1 MSGTDPWRDA
11 GSEHADSDRHPGTGP
26 LRPGGDNG
34 WAPAS
39 SSQGTTGWPPQS
51 VSTPHGQAPTGGW
64 PITGAA
70 GRPTDQPPAD
80 DEPGPLHSP
89 LDPATGGI
97 ARPRYVPRPTS
108 QGPVSFD
115 PVKQTFA
122 DPFGYGGGEENADD
136 EIDLDDDEDLD
147 DDGDGDEDDDEDDDE
162 NGDYGDDGDY
172 AQDGDEFGGPDGEF
186 GGELEAA
193 AGARRGRRFGGAGRL
208 GAVRRRPR
216 DEVGPRAGRPAG
228 RHGPRILMIVVAVA
242 AVVGVTYWTMTSGSR
257 SSNTSASLAPLP
269 TVAPVPSDFL
279 DSAYSDGD
287 PVTQNEFFRQA
298 SVVAGTHTYTRIAR
312 KLDQGCPD
320 LTGVTATALAGQA
333 PPPTAAPAPAAGSNA
348 PTGAPGGAT
357 PAGSAPPAPTAQ
369 VTPGPLCRQLVRALY
384 LGEPDKAGRR
394 LLAGINVVVVDSA
407 TTAKNAVQAFSAGS
421 GGVNPLPLPANALP
435 GAKISSP
442 NSDNDWRT
450 SFSDGHYAVLVQ
462 LAYSDGT
469 KGKATDAVLVDA
481 ATDLKA
487 IATAPLDDRR
497 VLGRGFRG

>member
-26 LRPGGDNG
+26 LRSGGDNG
-34 WAPAS
+34 WAPA
-39 SSQGTTGWPPQS
+39 
-51 VSTPHGQAPTGGW
+51 
-64 PITGAA
+64 
-70 GRPTDQPPAD
+70 GRPASQPAAD
-80 DEPGPLHSP
+80 DEPGPLPSP
-89 LDPATGGI
+89 LDPTTGGI
-97 ARPRYVPRPTS
+97 VRPRYVPQPTS

-115 PVKQTFA
+115 PVKPSFA
-122 DPFGYGGGEENADD
+122 DPFGYGGGAESADD
-136 EIDLDDDEDLD
+136 ETDLDDDL
-147 DDGDGDEDDDEDDDE
+147 DEDDDDLDEDEDDEDDE
-162 NGDYGDDGDY
+162 DYADDGDY
-172 AQDGDEFGGPDGEF
+172 AQDDDEFGGG
-186 GGELEAA
+186 LEAA
-193 AGARRGRRFGGAGRL
+193 AGAGPGRRFGGEGRL

-216 DEVGPRAGRPAG
+216 DEVGPRVGRPSG
-228 RHGPRILMIVVAVA
+228 RRGRRVLIIVVAVA
-242 AVVGVTYWTMTSGSR
+242 AVVGVTYWTMTGGSR
-257 SSNTSASLAPLP
+257 GSNTPASLAPLP

-298 SVVAGTHTYTRIAR
+298 SVVTGTHTYTRIAR

-357 PAGSAPPAPTAQ
+357 PAGSAAPAPTAQ

-394 LLAGINVVVVDSA
+394 LLAGINVVVVDSV

-435 GAKISSP
+435 DAKISGP

-469 KGKATDAVLVDA
+469 KGKATDAVLADA

-487 IATAPLDDRR
+487 ITTAPLDDRR
-497 VLGRGFRG
+497 VLGRGYRG